1 MASLDNT
8 GFHAESTWRG
18 SCPAVVGVLR
28 AREAV
33 IGIDCPGLGTLLA
46 MVLSFVMALPTNLKA
61 INELD
66 YETYTAQ
73 VRPAS

>member
-33 IGIDCPGLGTLLA
+33 IGIDAWSGHFPGRGFIFCHGTA
-46 MVLSFVMALPTNLKA
+46 N
-61 INELD
+61 
-66 YETYTAQ
+66 
-73 VRPAS
+73 